1 MALQLILGNAGAGK
15 SHYIFEKIIQESMEH
30 PTKQYLIIVPEQF
43 TMQTQKD
50 LVMMHPRHGI
60 MNIDVLSF
68 ERLAHR
74 VFSEV
79 GGEHRKILEDTGK
92 SLVLR
97 KLAEEKKDELTLLGG
112 SLRKLGYISE
122 VKSLLSEFVQ
132 YRIEPEDLTQIMEQN
147 KSNPQLYF
155 KLKDMKVIYE
165 SFRQYLKDTYLTA
178 EELLK
183 ALEDTVEQSRS
194 VRNSVIVLDGYHGFT
209 PIQLGLIGRLLMLT
223 DELYV
228 TMTLDH
234 REEPF
239 QMEAE
244 HQLFYATK
252 KTIQDLKKVAEQT
265 GVEIRKPIML
275 GKDKIWRYKDAPAL
289 RFLEEHIYRHSR
301 RFWNEETDAVTLFA
315 ARTPRSEVECIS
327 REILKLVRDEKFRYR
342 EMAVVT
348 GDLDTYGPLFEQ
360 AFARLGI
367 PGFMDAKRDVLKNPF
382 VEFLRALLLAVQE
395 DFSYESMFR
404 LLRSGMTPRWIG
416 ERQICWK
423 IM

>member
-209 PIQLGLIGRLLMLT
+209 PIQLGLIGRLLTLT

-275 GKDKIWRYKDAPAL
+275 GKDNIWRYKDAPAL
-289 RFLEEHIYRHSR
+289 RFLEEHTVLERRNRCGHIVCSEDTPVRSR
-301 RFWNEETDAVTLFA
+301 VYQQRDPE
-315 ARTPRSEVECIS
+315 IS
-327 REILKLVRDEKFRYR
+327 
-342 EMAVVT
+342 T
-348 GDLDTYGPLFEQ
+348 G
-360 AFARLGI
+360 
-367 PGFMDAKRDVLKNPF
+367 
-382 VEFLRALLLAVQE
+382 
-395 DFSYESMFR
+395 
-404 LLRSGMTPRWIG
+404 
-416 ERQICWK
+416 
-423 IM
+423 

>member
-194 VRNSVIVLDGYHGFT
+194 VRNSVIVLDG
-209 PIQLGLIGRLLMLT
+209 
-223 DELYV
+223 
-228 TMTLDH
+228 
-234 REEPF
+234 
-239 QMEAE
+239 
-244 HQLFYATK
+244 
-252 KTIQDLKKVAEQT
+252 
-265 GVEIRKPIML
+265 
-275 GKDKIWRYKDAPAL
+275 
-289 RFLEEHIYRHSR
+289 
-301 RFWNEETDAVTLFA
+301 
-315 ARTPRSEVECIS
+315 
-327 REILKLVRDEKFRYR
+327 
-342 EMAVVT
+342 
-348 GDLDTYGPLFEQ
+348 
-360 AFARLGI
+360 
-367 PGFMDAKRDVLKNPF
+367 
-382 VEFLRALLLAVQE
+382 
-395 DFSYESMFR
+395 
-404 LLRSGMTPRWIG
+404 
-416 ERQICWK
+416 
-423 IM
+423 

>member
-43 TMQTQKD
+43 TMQTQLD
-50 LVMMHPRHGI
+50 LCNMHPNHGI

-68 ERLAHR
+68 GRMAHR
-74 VFSEV
+74 ILEV

-194 VRNSVIVLDGYHGFT
+194 VRNSVIVLDGYHG
-209 PIQLGLIGRLLMLT
+209 LRLSSW
-223 DELYV
+223 
-228 TMTLDH
+228 
-234 REEPF
+234 
-239 QMEAE
+239 
-244 HQLFYATK
+244 
-252 KTIQDLKKVAEQT
+252 
-265 GVEIRKPIML
+265 G
-275 GKDKIWRYKDAPAL
+275 
-289 RFLEEHIYRHSR
+289 
-301 RFWNEETDAVTLFA
+301 
-315 ARTPRSEVECIS
+315 
-327 REILKLVRDEKFRYR
+327 
-342 EMAVVT
+342 
-348 GDLDTYGPLFEQ
+348 
-360 AFARLGI
+360 
-367 PGFMDAKRDVLKNPF
+367 
-382 VEFLRALLLAVQE
+382 
-395 DFSYESMFR
+395 
-404 LLRSGMTPRWIG
+404 
-416 ERQICWK
+416 
-423 IM
+423 